1 MAAFTAGMNDD
12 LNTPRAIAGVFSIVK
27 AAEQLSKKDLLIGGV
42 AELVVNT
49 LDNLDSVLGIFY
61 KPTGFEVVKEK
72 KEEILSIDE
81 LTEEVRAM
89 ILQRQSAK
97 ESKNWE
103 EADAI
108 RDKLQVQGY
117 IIVDQAQGELQVKRL
132 A

>member
-49 LDNLDSVLGIFY
+49 LDN
-61 KPTGFEVVKEK
+61 VVKEK

-108 RDKLQVQGY
+108 RDKLQAQGY